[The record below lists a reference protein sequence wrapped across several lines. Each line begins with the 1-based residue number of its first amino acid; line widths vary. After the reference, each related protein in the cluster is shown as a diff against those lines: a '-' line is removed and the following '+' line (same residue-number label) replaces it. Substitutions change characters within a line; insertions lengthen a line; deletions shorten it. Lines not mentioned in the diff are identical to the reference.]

1 MPIAALY
8 DIHGNL
14 PALEAVLED
23 IARAGADRV
32 LSVETS
38 FPVPCPVKLSS
49 VCSRSICK
57 SSSSLVM
64 AK

>member
-38 FPVPCPVKLSS
+38 F
-49 VCSRSICK
+49 SRSICK